1 MLYISLQKILTITLN
16 LFRKYFFNINHHL
29 FIYQFKN
36 VTFLPKRRV
45 ENRNSSWVG
54 VIMSQV
60 AKISAF
66 QPQVKNQK
74 NLEWAKRTSDF
85 WFFTSGWKALILA
98 TSDIMT
104 PTNDEFLILHESF
117 WQEWHYYIIVDASWP
132 LYNNCGKN
140 YIIIKRQVEK

>member
-1 MLYISLQKILTITLN
+1 MSSKLLAQI
-16 LFRKYFFNINHHL
+16 FFKRRGA
-29 FIYQFKN
+29 KN

-85 WFFTSGWKALILA
+85 WFFTSGWKAQILA

-140 YIIIKRQVEK
+140 YIVIKIYIFGLSQILIL